1 MCSYTTRWFFFRLDP
16 SQAPDLT
23 FSDGPFGKN
32 SYIKVK
38 VHAINKTRW
47 GGPPHDYKVFFKP
60 VVNMTS
66 EENTTTVDEWILST
80 DDNGDGRFVF
90 S

>member
-1 MCSYTTRWFFFRLDP
+1 MCSYATRCLFCLDP

-32 SYIKVK
+32 SHIKVK

-60 VVNMTS
+60 VVNMTT
-66 EENTTTVDEWILST
+66 EENATIVDEWILNT